1 MKVISVTILIL
12 FSNHLFSQK
21 KDNIKIYENK
31 YLNYVSGSLGFVS
44 LNTSTYNMNLSI
56 DPAISA
62 KKDNYILNIG
72 GRYSY
77 LNGIL
82 RRLIGTY
89 EVNNPIQKKSSNSIN
104 ISFGYLFLNEFPKNA
119 NTSKLHGITLG
130 FEKGRTEYFFDSYDS
145 KNIEGIYTDN
155 NTEGIL
161 TIPISTHVTFSN
173 YYYLNGWEGYEI
185 YRNYRSVF
193 TYYNYNFLSLG
204 YNIYKQRDYKESIN
218 GKTSSSFTTNTR
230 FYTKLLFN
238 INSFYDNI
246 IVKNFPVEGSL
257 LYTLREMDINSKMKN
272 LPIGLKIGFED
283 NKYDEHGITY
293 STEVYLFPGS
303 NYSAYLNLGIDFKIR
318 YTFCK
323 GIK

>member
-1 MKVISVTILIL
+1 MSTARNLEIWNIQSHIWWQAFTFVLQHFDKQIYDFPLCLRTILLL
-12 FSNHLFSQK
+12 F
-21 KDNIKIYENK
+21 
-31 YLNYVSGSLGFVS
+31 
-44 LNTSTYNMNLSI
+44 
-56 DPAISA
+56 
-62 KKDNYILNIG
+62 
-72 GRYSY
+72 
-77 LNGIL
+77 
-82 RRLIGTY
+82 
-89 EVNNPIQKKSSNSIN
+89 
-104 ISFGYLFLNEFPKNA
+104 
-119 NTSKLHGITLG
+119 
-130 FEKGRTEYFFDSYDS
+130 
-145 KNIEGIYTDN
+145 
-155 NTEGIL
+155 
-161 TIPISTHVTFSN
+161 
-173 YYYLNGWEGYEI
+173 W